1 MCFLITMHLMLVDQS
16 NWVDR
21 KKITLKDSS
30 SSFYNSNE
38 YENVPLRILIIQISR
53 HLPCT
58 FLSNNAPL
66 SDTSATY
73 DTTQRADTPPSFFSL
88 RAFAFTPRKL
98 WNDFFSFIPRVFLL
112 KIVYFIALTFLNI
125 TRPFCQAMYNWLCIS
140 NQLTFFFTINGDL
153 SNKSPETTIIL
164 NWINELFIIF

>member
-1 MCFLITMHLMLVDQS
+1 MHLMLVDQS

-98 WNDFFSFIPRVFLL
+98 WNDFFLSFHEFSFSKSFTDI
-112 KIVYFIALTFLNI
+112 IAF
-125 TRPFCQAMYNWLCIS
+125 
-140 NQLTFFFTINGDL
+140 TFFKYHSPFL
-153 SNKSPETTIIL
+153 PSNVQLIVHLKSVNFFSQSAGTRAISHL
-164 NWINELFIIF
+164 KQQ

>member
-73 DTTQRADTPPSFFSL
+73 DTTQRADTPPSFFFLEGIRLYSAQIMKWFFFFHSTSFPSQNRLLYSL
-88 RAFAFTPRKL
+88 NVFKYHSPFLPSNVQLIVHFKSV
-98 WNDFFSFIPRVFLL
+98 DFFFH
-112 KIVYFIALTFLNI
+112 
-125 TRPFCQAMYNWLCIS
+125 
-140 NQLTFFFTINGDL
+140 NQRG
-153 SNKSPETTIIL
+153 PEQ
-164 NWINELFIIF
+164 